1 MSKTIFDFFSK
12 NRIFSRVL
20 IGFTI
25 IFLAFSW
32 LLPMVSQQ
40 AHALQITQRSL
51 TLSSGVPS
59 ATGTTWTYTFQ
70 TATSSALQSIK
81 FVVCTTA
88 VATYGLASTSA
99 TTGCTAPATGNLV
112 NQGTQQGTL
121 TGSWTNTTGFTRT
134 TSTTGN
140 CAPGNNVLCVTRT
153 QAAAETNIS
162 ATRTIAWNTQT
173 NPSTSNTA
181 FYVGIYTY
189 SDTAYATPVD
199 SGTVASAV
207 VQTLTV
213 NAAVAEI
220 LNFCVGSTTVDDATT
235 SVSGDC
241 ASGPGVSGTSVNLGT
256 LDSSHINI
264 TPVATNCT
272 ASDCSKNGVAMV
284 RSNAI
289 NGTVVYYDAIQQS
302 GTNHVGTLRISGAT
316 CAADSVN
323 LSTDSTD
330 QCFNQRTA
338 QATFTAGTERYGFT
352 VAGVNCGSTTSYTC
366 TFAAGTYNLQ
376 RDAAYDGTGGNTYNT
391 TDKDQ
396 IVGSST
402 NGYAW
407 DESGTATALAT
418 SGSSTTKV
426 IDDESLILK
435 FAATPAITTPFGSYT
450 AKADF
455 IAVSTY

>member
-1 MSKTIFDFFSK
+1 MSKTIFNFVK
-12 NRIFSRVL
+12 RNRLFSRLL

-25 IFLAFSW
+25 IFLTFSW
-32 LLPMVSQQ
+32 LLPMVTQK
-40 AHALQITQRSL
+40 ANALQITQRSL

-59 ATGTTWTYTFQ
+59 ATGTNWTYTFQ

-81 FVVCTTA
+81 FVVCTAA
-88 VATYGLASTSA
+88 VNTYGLASTSA
-99 TTGCTAPATGNLV
+99 TTGCTAPPTGNLV

-121 TGSWTNTTGFTRT
+121 TGAWTNTTGFTRT

-140 CAPGNNVLCVTRT
+140 CAPANNVLCVTRT

-162 ATRTIAWNTQT
+162 STRTIAWNTQT

-181 FYVGIYTY
+181 FYIGIYTY
-189 SDTAYATPVD
+189 SDVAYATPVD

-213 NAAVAEI
+213 SAAVAEI
-220 LNFCVGSTTVDDATT
+220 LNFCIGSTGTDDATT
-235 SVSGDC
+235 SVASDC
-241 ASGPGVSGTSVNLGT
+241 TGVSGTSVNLGT
-256 LDSSHINI
+256 LDSGHINI
-264 TPVATNCT
+264 TPVTSNCS
-272 ASDCSKNGVAMV
+272 AADCNKNGVAMV

-302 GTNHVGTLRISGAT
+302 GTNHIGTLRISGAT
-316 CAADSVN
+316 CAADTVN

-366 TFAAGTYNLQ
+366 TFSAGTYNLQ

-396 IVGSST
+396 IVGTST

-418 SGSSTTKV
+418 SASSTVKV
-426 IDDESLILK
+426 IDDETLILK

-455 IAVSTY
+455 IAVATY